1 MIVAINSEKSCVL
14 EGTRVPEGGVEK
26 SHICNSF
33 ILLNY
38 KKKSNGIS
46 NEDKILTFTVKEN
59 IVFNGIPFS
68 LTAQHFAKDV
78 LHQKMSTLI

>member
-68 LTAQHFAKDV
+68 LTPQHFAKDV
-78 LHQKMSTLI
+78 VPQKISTLI

>member
-78 LHQKMSTLI
+78 VPQKMITLI